1 MIRHCLTTGI
11 VRYSDSTVH
20 GGLTVIAFRFF
31 LDDDPHATLERP
43 LRSMDIFS
51 GCGGL
56 TLGLSQ
62 SGVAEAEWALENNP
76 AAAVAFKKNNPS
88 KF

>member
-1 MIRHCLTTGI
+1 M

-20 GGLTVIAFRFF
+20 GGLTNRVPIFS
-31 LDDDPHATLERP
+31 DDDSHATLERP

-88 KF
+88 KFCICF